1 MLAYPVYGGRMPAL
15 LEETMTHL
23 AGENTPAVVLAVYGN
38 RAYEDALLEGVER
51 LQKQGFVPIA
61 AGAFVAEHTYTSA
74 LAGGRPDESDLA
86 LARQLGE
93 KAAEKWQKGDKTLV
107 KVPGNHPYKER
118 GAGASRHPKTKDSCT
133 GCGLCAS
140 LCPMEIIDPQ
150 DPKAVG
156 EGCLACFACVKHCP
170 VGAKFFE
177 DEGLDKA
184 RMWLE
189 ANFQE
194 PKTPELFVD

>member
-1 MLAYPVYGGRMPAL
+1 M
-15 LEETMTHL
+15 
-23 AGENTPAVVLAVYGN
+23 VLAVYGN

-93 KAAEKWQKGDKTLV
+93 KAAEKWQKGEKTLV

-118 GAGASRHPKTKDSCT
+118 GAGASRHPKTKDNCT

-140 LCPMEIIDPQ
+140 LCPMGIIDPQ
-150 DPKAVG
+150 DPKVVG
-156 EGCLACFACVKHCP
+156 EGCLACFACVKNCP

-184 RMWLE
+184 KMWLE

>member
-1 MLAYPVYGGRMPAL
+1 MKATWLWPGSWGKR
-15 LEETMTHL
+15 
-23 AGENTPAVVLAVYGN
+23 
-38 RAYEDALLEGVER
+38 R
-51 LQKQGFVPIA
+51 QKNG
-61 AGAFVAEHTYTSA
+61 
-74 LAGGRPDESDLA
+74 
-86 LARQLGE
+86 
-93 KAAEKWQKGDKTLV
+93 KKGDKTLV

-156 EGCLACFACVKHCP
+156 EGCLACFACVKNCP